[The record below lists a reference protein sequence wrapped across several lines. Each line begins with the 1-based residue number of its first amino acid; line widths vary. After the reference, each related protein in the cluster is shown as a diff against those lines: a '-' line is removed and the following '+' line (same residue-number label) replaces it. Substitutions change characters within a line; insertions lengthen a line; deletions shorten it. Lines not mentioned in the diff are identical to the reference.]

1 MTTKSSKKSKN
12 FVLGDEV
19 NTDIPGDDYQIIKG
33 LEFIETGVAIS
44 QCNNFV
50 TN

>member
-1 MTTKSSKKSKN
+1 MSGSGSTY

-33 LEFIETGVAIS
+33 LEFIETGVGIL